1 MRATYSAST
10 VGMHHMSLRQGL
22 RWFSAKR
29 RPTVEADKVSCSV
42 SSTNALASSFSVQRA
57 HPSGGLEQA
66 VATSRASSFPDSLR
80 SAPGLGS
87 SLSAA
92 SRLPSTKR
100 RLVRYT
106 VEPLTFTVLTI
117 VSSSTPA
124 SAANRTCARLSLRTG
139 CLPPLSRAVSSS
151 RSAWVNSTR

>member
-1 MRATYSAST
+1 
-10 VGMHHMSLRQGL
+10 
-22 RWFSAKR
+22 
-29 RPTVEADKVSCSV
+29 
-42 SSTNALASSFSVQRA
+42 
-57 HPSGGLEQA
+57 
-66 VATSRASSFPDSLR
+66 
-80 SAPGLGS
+80 
-87 SLSAA
+87 
-92 SRLPSTKR
+92 
-100 RLVRYT
+100 LVRYT